1 MRLAKKLLL
10 GVFITILMI
19 SGGVYLFLESKQPQR
34 SGTIELSGLSQA
46 VEVYYDRFAVPHIY
60 ASNERDLFQALGYLH
75 AQERLFQMEMLRR
88 LAKGQLAEILGSSL
102 VKTDKFFRTLRIKQF
117 SQEYAAEL
125 KPDEEYLEVTKAYL
139 SGINQFIANGIT
151 PIEFQILGIPST
163 KFRIADIIAIGGY
176 ISYSLAAGFKT
187 DPLLTFIKEKLGQDY
202 LKDLD
207 FDLKSALSSSNQPT
221 YETSMIDLVA
231 VVDEIESFT
240 AALGM
245 FEGSNAWVIS
255 GKHTKSGK
263 PILAGDPHMTYS
275 FPSIWYEAHL
285 IAPEFE
291 LYGHHMAGVPF
302 ALLGHNRDSAW
313 SLTMFQNDDVDFFK
327 ERVNPENKD
336 QIWQKDHWV
345 EMIIENEI
353 IKVKGEEDVKLK
365 VRRSHHGPIINDIV
379 KGIDKT
385 GSPVSVWWG
394 FHLKSNKILQTFY
407 EMGRAKSVNDAA
419 LAVKKLHTPGL
430 NIVFANNNGDIAW
443 WSAAKIPIRPD
454 HVNPNFILDGAS
466 GKDDYLGFQDFS
478 KNPQSVNP
486 AEGYLV
492 SANHQ
497 PQNVGKGVPPG
508 YYNSHNRVDRINE
521 LIRSSNQPWTIDAAK
536 EMQLDNLSRENTMIR
551 DIVMSVLG
559 SNIAT
564 QKDGISKKA
573 LDLLGSW
580 DGKSGLNNVG
590 TSIFHQFYFDLVT
603 ETLLDELG
611 KDYLNAFLSTRFQA
625 RALLQLLTK
634 QHSRWWDNVKTKM
647 PESRNY
653 ILIRAWEKT
662 VSTLIKNLGPKPEE
676 WFWSKVHTLEQVHAI
691 GRKKPFDRVFNVG
704 PRSVP
709 GARETINKSSF
720 KPGAG
725 THKVTVGPSTRRV
738 IDFFDLN
745 NTWGINPTG
754 QAGFFFNKNS
764 DDQFEMYVKGQY
776 RKQLFE
782 EKEIKQSRTSHLKL
796 LPKQ

>member
-1 MRLAKKLLL
+1 MRLVKKLLL
-10 GVFITILMI
+10 GVFLTILMI

-46 VEVYYDRFAVPHIY
+46 VEVHYDRWAVPHIY
-60 ASNERDLFQALGYLH
+60 ASNEKDLFQALGYVH
-75 AQERLFQMEMLRR
+75 AQDRLFQMEMLRR

-117 SQEYAAEL
+117 SEEFAAEL
-125 KPDEEYLEVTKAYL
+125 KSDEKYLEATKAYL
-139 SGINQFIANGIT
+139 SGINQFIAHGIT
-151 PIEFQILGIPST
+151 PIEFHMLGIPST
-163 KFRIADIIAIGGY
+163 KFTIADIIALGGY
-176 ISYSLAAGFKT
+176 MSYSFASGFKT
-187 DPLLTFIKEKLGQDY
+187 DPLLTFIKEKLGQEY

-207 FDLKSALSSSNQPT
+207 FNLKNTLSSSNQPT
-221 YETSMIDLVA
+221 YETSMVDLVA
-231 VVDEIESFT
+231 VVGEIESFT
-240 AALGM
+240 ATLGM
-245 FEGSNAWVIS
+245 FEGSNAWAIS

-263 PILAGDPHMTYS
+263 PILAGDPHMAYA

-285 IAPEFE
+285 VAPEFD
-291 LYGHHMAGVPF
+291 LYGHHLAGVPF

-313 SLTMFQNDDVDFFK
+313 SLTMFKNDDVDFFK

-336 QIWQKDHWV
+336 QVWHKDRWV
-345 EMIIENEI
+345 ELIIEHEI
-353 IKVKGEEDVKLK
+353 IKVKGEKDVKLK

-379 KGIDKT
+379 KGIDKK

-394 FHLKSNKILQTFY
+394 FYLKSNKVLQTFY

-419 LAVKKLHTPGL
+419 HAVKKLYTPGL
-430 NIVFANNNGDIAW
+430 NIMFANSNGDIAW
-443 WSAAKIPIRPD
+443 WAAAKIPIRPD

-478 KNPQSVNP
+478 RNPQSVNP
-486 AEGYLV
+486 AAGYLV

-497 PQNVGKGVPPG
+497 PQNVENGVPPG

-521 LIRSSNQPWTIDAAK
+521 LIRSSNQLWTIEATK
-536 EMQLDNLSRENTMIR
+536 EMQLDNLSREDTKIR

-559 SNIAT
+559 SNMAT
-564 QKDGISKKA
+564 QKDGISEKA
-573 LDLLGSW
+573 LELLGLW
-580 DGKSGLNNVG
+580 DGKSDLNSIG
-590 TSIFHQFYFDLVT
+590 ASIFHQFYFDLMT

-611 KDYLNAFLSTRFQA
+611 RDYLNAFLSTQFQE

-653 ILIRAWEKT
+653 ILIKAWEKT
-662 VSTLIKNLGPKPEE
+662 VATLVNTLGPKPEE

-691 GRKKPFDRVFNVG
+691 GRKKPFDQIFNLG

-709 GARETINKSSF
+709 GAQETINKSSF
-720 KPGAG
+720 KPGPG
-725 THKVTVGPSTRRV
+725 THKVTTGPSTRRV
-738 IDFFDLN
+738 IDFIDLN
-745 NTWGINPTG
+745 NTQGINPTG

-764 DDQFEMYVKGQY
+764 NDQFDMYVKGQY

-782 EKEIKQSRTSHLKL
+782 EKEIKQSGTSHLKL
-796 LPKQ
+796 LPKP